1 MQLSKSHKD
10 NLKSQLSWHV
20 LDFEMNLNYLVK
32 AMNSENKTGKPKLE
46 SFFFFPKIQ
55 ECLFDSWGWGHKLSS
70 YSHCTHVLPIIVTTA
85 FKKCSS
91 TD

>member
-46 SFFFFPKIQ
+46 SFFFFLQNSGVFVWFMRLGPQ
-55 ECLFDSWGWGHKLSS
+55 AVFL
-70 YSHCTHVLPIIVTTA
+70 
-85 FKKCSS
+85 
-91 TD
+91 